1 MPSFSNDIDID
12 VDEFMDELST
22 SEISEVI
29 DWLKDN
35 NWLDNNEKPLD
46 ENKLNFDE
54 ELFIKNLTKLKSNLL
69 SLNKE
74 VFEIINKIAS
84 RF

>member
-1 MPSFSNDIDID
+1 
-12 VDEFMDELST
+12 MDELST

-35 NWLDNNEKPLD
+35 NWLDNNKKPLD

-74 VFEIINKIAS
+74 EFEIINKIAS

>member
-35 NWLDNNEKPLD
+35 NWLDNNKKPLD

-74 VFEIINKIAS
+74 EFEIINKIAS